1 MDITFFGAACEV
13 TGSCYLLREKD
24 VRFLVDCGMFQGGG
38 EERNAPPFPFSPGD
52 IDFIL
57 LTHAHLDHSGRIP
70 LLVKEGFEGKI
81 FATPPTIELC
91 RILWFDTA
99 KLMREE
105 VERENRRRRRSGQP
119 EIAPLFGEEEI
130 ERALSLFVPVG
141 YDEIGEEKGITF
153 VFRDAAHI
161 LGAATLEVWG
171 GGRKVVFSGDIG
183 QFGNVMEGSPP
194 IIENADFVV
203 IESTYGN
210 RRHKT
215 LEETRAEFTA
225 TIQDAMGSCGKILIP
240 TFVVDRAQRVLYEL
254 HLLRENLGFDCPVYF
269 DSPLG
274 KETTDIYL
282 KYRHLLSGEIA
293 EFHLRDENPF
303 AFPRLT
309 YVTTPEESKALND
322 LDHAVILAG
331 SGMCTGGRIL
341 HHLKHNLFK
350 DTTTVIFVGFQAR
363 GTLGRA
369 LVDGAK
375 RVRIFGEDIAVRA
388 KIATINGFS
397 AHGDQE
403 DLLRWVGY
411 FQGKPAFFVT
421 HGEEDVAGIFSGVLR
436 EKGYEVFAPRFGDV
450 VDLPGKTV
458 VSFAQPR
465 VQEDLL
471 GKLEAHLRKLKDNKA
486 MLPEESRVLLQSALL
501 LLEEAERRAHLSD
514 ELPENRV

>member
-1 MDITFFGAACEV
+1 MEITFFGAAREV

-38 EERNAPPFPFSPGD
+38 EERNAPPFPFFPKD
-52 IDFIL
+52 IDFLL

-70 LLVKEGFEGKI
+70 LLVKEGFQGKI

-91 RILWFDTA
+91 RILWLDTA

-105 VERENRRRRRSGQP
+105 VERENRRRRRSGRP
-119 EIAPLFGEEEI
+119 EVTPLFGEEEI
-130 ERALSLFVPVG
+130 EQALALFVPIG
-141 YDEIGEEKGITF
+141 YDEIGEEKGIEF

-171 GGRKVVFSGDIG
+171 GGVKVVFSGDIG

-194 IIENADFVV
+194 IIEGADFVV

-215 LEETRAEFTA
+215 LEETRKEFTM
-225 TIQDAMGSCGKILIP
+225 TIQDALGSCGKILIP

-254 HLLRENLGFDCPVYF
+254 HLLRESFGLDCPVYF

-274 KETTDIYL
+274 KQTTDIYL
-282 KYRHLLSGEIA
+282 KYRYLLSGEIA

-303 AFPRLT
+303 AFPRLN

-322 LDHAVILAG
+322 LDHAIILAG

-341 HHLKHNLFK
+341 HHLRHNLFK
-350 DTTTVIFVGFQAR
+350 DTTTVLFVGFQAR

-375 RVRIFGEDIAVRA
+375 RVRIFGEEIAVRA

-411 FQGKPAFFVT
+411 FREKPTFLVT
-421 HGEEDVAGIFSGVLR
+421 HGEKEIAEAFASVLG
-436 EKGYEVFAPRFGDV
+436 EKGYEALVPEFGDTL
-450 VDLPGKTV
+450 DLSQKTI
-458 VSFAQPR
+458 VSLSRPSFR
-465 VQEDLL
+465 ENLL
-471 GKLEAHLRKLKDNKA
+471 GELEEEVQKLREHEVVLS
-486 MLPEESRVLLQSALL
+486 EESEAFVRSALFL
-501 LLEEAERRAHLSD
+501 LREARKRAASSNELSKD
-514 ELPENRV
+514 GV

>member
-1 MDITFFGAACEV
+1 MEITFFGAAREV
-13 TGSCYLLREKD
+13 TGSCYLVRGKG

-38 EERNAPPFPFSPGD
+38 EERNTPPFPFSPGD

-70 LLVKEGFEGKI
+70 LLVREGFQGKI

-91 RILWFDTA
+91 RILWLDTA

-130 ERALSLFVPVG
+130 QQAMSLFAPVG
-141 YDEIGEEKGITF
+141 YDEIAEEKGIAF

-171 GGRKVVFSGDIG
+171 EGTKVVFSGDIG

-194 IIENADFVV
+194 VIEGADFVV

-215 LEETRAEFTA
+215 LEETREEFTT
-225 TIQDAMGSCGKILIP
+225 TIKDAMGSCGKILIP

-254 HLLRENLGFDCPVYF
+254 HLLRESLGLDCPVYF

-274 KETTDIYL
+274 KQTTDIYL

-303 AFPRLT
+303 TFPKLT

-322 LDHAVILAG
+322 LDHAIILAG

-350 DTTTVIFVGFQAR
+350 ETTTVIFVGFQAR

-375 RVRIFGEDIAVRA
+375 KVRIFGEDIAVLA

-411 FQGKPAFFVT
+411 FREKPTFLVT
-421 HGEEDVAGIFSGVLR
+421 HGEQEIAETFAALLKERGYDTYVPAFGDTIDLSRRTVTSFARPPLRENLLGELEEEVQKLR
-436 EKGYEVFAPRFGDV
+436 EKEA
-450 VDLPGKTV
+450 T
-458 VSFAQPR
+458 
-465 VQEDLL
+465 L
-471 GKLEAHLRKLKDNKA
+471 G
-486 MLPEESRVLLQSALL
+486 EESQVLLKSALL
-501 LLEEAERRAHLSD
+501 LLREAGKRTTTQ
-514 ELPENRV
+514 